1 MLGFIGTLGFS
12 VTTGLGVDAG
22 CAVGA
27 PVVGPD
33 VTPKNENY
41 FEMNACLLSTFVSK
55 LLSLFGNWNY
65 SNWQPI
71 CVNIIISVVWYKVD
85 KAVAWCRERR
95 KVELL

>member
-1 MLGFIGTLGFS
+1 MLIGFISGCFGVLGFIGTLGFS

-33 VTPKNENY
+33 VTPKNEND

-55 LLSLFGNWNY
+55 LLSLFGN
-65 SNWQPI
+65 
-71 CVNIIISVVWYKVD
+71 
-85 KAVAWCRERR
+85 
-95 KVELL
+95 